1 MRKGKLFRCNFSLFF
16 VENVV
21 KLKREDL
28 DCVESCV
35 PKDFELELVFE
46 DVDGKVK
53 EEERKRMFE
62 KMSVEFEGIKKF
74 LEVK

>member
-46 DVDGKVK
+46 DVDGKV
-53 EEERKRMFE
+53 
-62 KMSVEFEGIKKF
+62 
-74 LEVK
+74 